1 MSDRAALLKGIR
13 VWLALFVV
21 CLVLSGATAFP
32 LVHELRWTESALR
45 ALSVPEHLPGL
56 MEWISRVRDGLD
68 TVDAEYPFVLYGTD
82 WLAFAHLVIAV
93 AFYGP
98 YRDPVRNIW
107 VVEFGMIA
115 CAGIIPLAW
124 SADPSAASRSGGASS
139 TCRSGSSGPSRCTSS
154 GRRSSGWRRSARR
167 PRPRPRRRSA
177 VERGEPEALGD
188 GQAVVLRVRGVDR
201 VDHGAGQVPGRGDR
215 RRVPRPRAG
224 LAPRSPCRSAPSA
237 PAPRRTAP
245 GARPAA

>member
-32 LVHELRWTESALR
+32 LVHELRWTEDLLR
-45 ALSVPEHLPGL
+45 ALSVQESLPGL
-56 MEWISRVRDGLD
+56 TDWIARVRQGLD
-68 TVDAEYPFVLYGTD
+68 TADAEYPFLLYGTD

-115 CAGIIPLAW
+115 CAGIIPLALICGPVRGIPLWW
-124 SADPSAASRSGGASS
+124 SVIDMAFGVVGVIPLYVV
-139 TCRSGSSGPSRCTSS
+139 
-154 GRRSSGWRRSARR
+154 
-167 PRPRPRRRSA
+167 RRRIK
-177 VERGEPEALGD
+177 RLEALT
-188 GQAVVLRVRGVDR
+188 
-201 VDHGAGQVPGRGDR
+201 GAPVTG
-215 RRVPRPRAG
+215 
-224 LAPRSPCRSAPSA
+224 A
-237 PAPRRTAP
+237 PA
-245 GARPAA
+245 AAVSG